1 MPAVNLQLSLS
12 KMCNPYLLIKD
23 MYEKKQNG
31 KSLGNRLG
39 KSGGGEG
46 RKEGEER
53 FTECGEERILGKGLG
68 GIRIRELV

>member
-1 MPAVNLQLSLS
+1 MVRVLDSIENLMPAVNLQLSLS

-39 KSGGGEG
+39 KSGGGRRERKG
-46 RKEGEER
+46 RNGSQNA
-53 FTECGEERILGKGLG
+53 GKRGY
-68 GIRIRELV
+68 